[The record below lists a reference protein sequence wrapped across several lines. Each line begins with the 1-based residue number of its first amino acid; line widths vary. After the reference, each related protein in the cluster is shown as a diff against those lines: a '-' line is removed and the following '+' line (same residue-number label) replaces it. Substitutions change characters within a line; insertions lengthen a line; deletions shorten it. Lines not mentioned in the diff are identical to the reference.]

1 LTISSYIINARTIR
15 PVNVIAEAVKI
26 REEMKKNAEEYLWIH
41 ANDIEDIF
49 SLQDMFGLHPLTVE
63 AVLHENQPSKI
74 EEYDRYIFAVI
85 DGIVE
90 EDNPKDKTIGDD
102 TNKGKKVSTETIIED
117 DLYIYLEKRW
127 IITINF
133 HNQNLEENIKKNIRK
148 IMQQQQTTSSRM
160 SSNTTTFSSGNTEN
174 FDNQRLKKSELVFR
188 FAIEEMIQS
197 YYPILDNMNKDLE
210 RTEEDILDENTSGS
224 NKNTKS
230 QLSEILLL
238 RKRISFI
245 ERTLGMISRAIQ
257 DFVNRNNI
265 INNNISDDYE
275 FFESTHSLDSLP
287 SISSNNI
294 SKIRLNPDTIRN
306 MHSLNDRI
314 RYLRN
319 DVENMHQRIISLR
332 ETYNSSLSANL
343 NETIRTLTVIATIV
357 LPLTLI
363 TGIYGM
369 NFEFMPELTYEFGY
383 FYALGLIAALG
394 GIMIF
399 YFKRKRWI

>member
-1 LTISSYIINARTIR
+1 MTISSYIIDNGTIR
-15 PVNVIAEAVKI
+15 PINIISEAISI
-26 REEMKKNAEEYLWIH
+26 RNEMKTNQEKYLWIH
-41 ANDIEDIF
+41 ANEIEDIF
-49 SLQDMFGLHPLTVE
+49 PLQDMFGLHPLTVE

-74 EEYDRYIFAVI
+74 EEYDRYIFAII

-90 EDNPKDKTIGDD
+90 EDNSKNKTKEENISKDKKLSSDMI
-102 TNKGKKVSTETIIED
+102 VED
-117 DLYIYLEKRW
+117 DLYMFLEKRW
-127 IITINF
+127 IITLNF
-133 HNQNLEENIKKNIRK
+133 HNYNLEENIKKNIK
-148 IMQQQQTTSSRM
+148 TIMQQTKSSSLYTS
-160 SSNTTTFSSGNTEN
+160 TATTFSTGKDD
-174 FDNQRLKKSELVFR
+174 FDNNKSNILKKNELIFR
-188 FAIEEMIQS
+188 LALEEMILS
-197 YYPILDNMNKDLE
+197 YYPILDNMSKDLE
-210 RTEEDILDENTSGS
+210 QTEDDILDENIRNS
-224 NKNTKS
+224 NKNTKY
-230 QLSEILLL
+230 QLSRILLL
-238 RKRISFI
+238 RKKISFI

-265 INNNISDDYE
+265 IDNSSNKIFNNNHLS
-275 FFESTHSLDSLP
+275 DSL
-287 SISSNNI
+287 SRTSLNI
-294 SKIRLNPDTIRN
+294 SQTLLNPDSIRH

-383 FYALGLIAALG
+383 FYALGLIAAVG
-394 GIMIF
+394 GTMIF